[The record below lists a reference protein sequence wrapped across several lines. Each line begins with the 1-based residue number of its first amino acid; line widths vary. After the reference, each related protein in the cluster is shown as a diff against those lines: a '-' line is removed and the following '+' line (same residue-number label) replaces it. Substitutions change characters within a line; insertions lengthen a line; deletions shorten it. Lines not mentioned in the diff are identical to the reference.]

1 VGAIDNTVQL
11 RIVESQDRFMLLVV
25 VRQFFRN
32 YRHTAVSLVKALW
45 LVFEGVRDRV
55 PYSTAAVDLSRV
67 DFSPIE

>member
-1 VGAIDNTVQL
+1 
-11 RIVESQDRFMLLVV
+11 MLLVV